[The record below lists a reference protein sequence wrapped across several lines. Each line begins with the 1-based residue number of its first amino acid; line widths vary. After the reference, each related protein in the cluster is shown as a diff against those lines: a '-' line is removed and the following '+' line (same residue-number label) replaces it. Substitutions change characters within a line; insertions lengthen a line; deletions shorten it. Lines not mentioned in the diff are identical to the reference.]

1 MIRTNEK
8 FRLMGKS
15 FVARVLTLV
24 ANTRTYT
31 LNVVRVDIPTNAS
44 LINET
49 ANFLVRFV
57 SIIEETYCRIGVV
70 SESGAL
76 LEAG

>member
-57 SIIEETYCRIGVV
+57 SIIEETYRRIGVV